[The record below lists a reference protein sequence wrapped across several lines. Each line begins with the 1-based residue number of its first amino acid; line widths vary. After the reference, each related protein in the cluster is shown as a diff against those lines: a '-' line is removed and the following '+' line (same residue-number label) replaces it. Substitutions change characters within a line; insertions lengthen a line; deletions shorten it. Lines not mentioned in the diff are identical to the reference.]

1 MDVAEVRAVLEETW
15 VALREWIGA
24 LPAETYGDPSVLDE
38 WTVAE
43 LVAHVGRSVEAVTG
57 AALAEVRVVPLT
69 IREYVASYP
78 AGAPEIAE
86 SARER
91 ARLNAADPLGSLDA
105 SWAGMITRLG
115 ELTDGSGGEPGTD
128 AVVVG
133 RRGAIRLSDLLTT
146 RVIELVVH
154 ADDLARS
161 VADRTGA
168 GEGTEGTSD
177 TARSAPGSRP
187 ELPAGAWRLVVRTL
201 VAALAE
207 VAPGR
212 SVEVRVPPY
221 AAVQCIEGPRHTRG
235 TPANVV
241 EADPVTWTRLAC
253 GRVTWAEAL
262 AVGAVRASGE
272 RADLSA
278 FLPLL

>member
-15 VALREWIGA
+15 AALRGWIGA
-24 LPAETYGDPSVLDE
+24 LPAQTYGGSSVLDR

-43 LVAHVGRSVEAVTG
+43 LAAHLGCGLDVVTEVEVAEAG
-57 AALAEVRVVPLT
+57 VVPLT
-69 IREYVASYP
+69 IRGYLACYP
-78 AGAPEIAE
+78 AGRLEIA
-86 SARER
+86 SAAQER
-91 ARLNAADPLGSLDA
+91 ARQSAGDLLGSLDA
-105 SWAGMITRLG
+105 SWVGMTGRLDELAVGPGGRAGWDPLVVAGR
-115 ELTDGSGGEPGTD
+115 EP
-128 AVVVG
+128 
-133 RRGAIRLSDLLTT
+133 IRLSDLLTT
-146 RVIELVVH
+146 RVVELVVH

-161 VADRTGA
+161 VAERADHG
-168 GEGTEGTSD
+168 D
-177 TARSAPGSRP
+177 P
-187 ELPAGAWRLVVRTL
+187 ELPARAWRLVSRTL

-207 VAPGR
+207 LAPGR

-262 AVGAVRASGE
+262 AGGAVRASGE
-272 RADLSA
+272 RADLSSY
-278 FLPLL
+278 LPLL